1 MRSKF
6 TTTLDNELIKAI
18 KVQAIKENTDVSKIL
33 EKLIMEYLNKK
44 KEGK

>member
-18 KVQAIKENTDVSKIL
+18 KVQAIKENTNVSKIL
-33 EKLIMEYLNKK
+33 EKLIKDYLKL
-44 KEGK
+44 KELEN

>member
-6 TTTLDNELIKAI
+6 TTTLDTELIKAI
-18 KVQAIKENTDVSKIL
+18 KIQAVQENTNVSKII
-33 EKLIMEYLNKK
+33 EKLIKDYLKE